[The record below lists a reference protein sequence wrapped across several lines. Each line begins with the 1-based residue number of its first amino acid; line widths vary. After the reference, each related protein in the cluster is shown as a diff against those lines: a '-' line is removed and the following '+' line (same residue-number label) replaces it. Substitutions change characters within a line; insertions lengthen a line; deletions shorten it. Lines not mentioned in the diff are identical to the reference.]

1 MAHDMSTA
9 QYDFSGKTLFLTG
22 ASGTIG
28 RAIAQR
34 FVTSGANCVLTD
46 LDKESVQDLAKSLDP
61 TGRRVLAL
69 GLDATQSQAVD
80 QAWAQAADRFGEI
93 HALVTAAGLYRDA
106 LVADMSDEAWR
117 QSISINLDSVFYIC
131 RSAIPHLA
139 QDSAIVNIASLAGHR
154 GSKAHAHYAAAKGA
168 VLSFSRSL
176 AVELAPKTRVNAVS
190 PGLIDGPMVQN
201 LLNLTGST
209 FIDQT
214 PMKRL
219 GTADEVASTI
229 AFLCSSDASFITA
242 ASLHVNGGLY
252 IAS

>member
-1 MAHDMSTA
+1 
-9 QYDFSGKTLFLTG
+9 
-22 ASGTIG
+22 
-28 RAIAQR
+28 
-34 FVTSGANCVLTD
+34 
-46 LDKESVQDLAKSLDP
+46 
-61 TGRRVLAL
+61 
-69 GLDATQSQAVD
+69 
-80 QAWAQAADRFGEI
+80 
-93 HALVTAAGLYRDA
+93 VTAAGLYRDA
-106 LVADMSDEAWR
+106 LVADMSDEAWL

-131 RSAIPHLA
+131 RAAIPHLA

>member
-1 MAHDMSTA
+1 MTAA
-9 QYDFSGKTLFLTG
+9 QYDFANKTLFLTG
-22 ASGTIG
+22 AAGTIG
-28 RAIAQR
+28 RAIAKR
-34 FVTSGANCVLTD
+34 FFDSGARCVLTD
-46 LDKESVQDLAKSLDP
+46 VDPSALHTFASQLDP
-61 TGRRVLAL
+61 SGQRVLGLA
-69 GLDATQSQAVD
+69 LDATQSGTVEKALET
-80 QAWAQAADRFGEI
+80 ATKKFGKI

-106 LVADMSDEAWR
+106 LVADMSDAEWR
-117 QSISINLDSVFYIC
+117 QSIAINLDSVFYVC
-131 RSAIPHLA
+131 RAAIPHL
-139 QDSAIVNIASLAGHR
+139 DDHSAIVNIASLAGHR
-154 GSKAHAHYAAAKGA
+154 GSRAHAHYAAAKGA

>member
-1 MAHDMSTA
+1 MRAA

-28 RAIAQR
+28 RAIALR
-34 FVTSGANCVLTD
+34 FFSSGANCVLTD
-46 LDKESVQDLAKSLDP
+46 LDKENVQALANSLDP
-61 TGRRVLAL
+61 TGRRALAL
-69 GLDATQSQAVD
+69 ELDATQSQEVD
-80 QAWAQAADRFGEI
+80 LAWAHAADRFGEI

-131 RSAIPHLA
+131 RAAVPHLA

-201 LLNLTGST
+201 LLTLTGST